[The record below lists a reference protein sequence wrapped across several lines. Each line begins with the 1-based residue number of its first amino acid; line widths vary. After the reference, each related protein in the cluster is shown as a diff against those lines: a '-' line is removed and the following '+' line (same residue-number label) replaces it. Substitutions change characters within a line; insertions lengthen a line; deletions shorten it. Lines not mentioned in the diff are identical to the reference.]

1 MKSKLSRKWK
11 ILIPVLA
18 AAAGL
23 LAFGLFPLSTRRW
36 DFEFDREKILYK
48 QNFLS
53 EISGAP
59 LRTEEPPVNILLITA
74 DDLGKTDISLYGGTA
89 VDTPNMDSIGHDGVT
104 FTEAYS
110 TSPICSPSRAG
121 MITGRY
127 QQRYGYEVQ
136 PQNRYGRNRLELFV
150 VEHFIDTGGWFLTEN
165 RGTPR
170 KSQVEKQGLPPSEI
184 TLGELLGNYGY
195 STGITGKWHLGF
207 EEDFVPNNR
216 GFDYQ
221 YGFYEA
227 FSLFSPV
234 DDPDIVHHRH
244 DYFASKHIWKQERTG
259 SCAIRRNDRVIEEP
273 EYLTFRIA
281 EEANEF
287 LDRHGEEPFFLYVP
301 FSAPHTPFQAPK
313 EYVDLY
319 SHVEDRNKR
328 VYYAMIKALDD
339 AVGSIL
345 ETVTRLG
352 LDENTLILF
361 ASDNGGATYTGATEN
376 APLKGGKFSNFEGG
390 INVPAMAR
398 RPGSIPAGEV
408 FDHPVSLLDF
418 FMTAAR
424 TAGAPLPEDRVY
436 DGIYLIPY
444 LTGKEAGPPHE
455 ALYWRAAYNK
465 AVRAGRWK
473 LIIDEKAGRTLLY
486 DMENDKI
493 ERRNLAA
500 EHPEIVADLRGKL
513 AVWEKGLMEPLW
525 PRVMDFRFVI
535 DGEIYDFAL

>member
-1 MKSKLSRKWK
+1 MTY
-11 ILIPVLA
+11 
-18 AAAGL
+18 
-23 LAFGLFPLSTRRW
+23 GLFPLTTRRW
-36 DFEFDREKILYK
+36 DIEFDRERLLYK
-48 QNFLS
+48 RDFLS
-53 EISGAP
+53 GLPE
-59 LRTEEPPVNILLITA
+59 LHRRTGEPPVNILLITA

-89 VDTPNMDSIGHDGVT
+89 VDTPHIDSLGYDGVV
-104 FTEAYS
+104 FTEAYC
-110 TSPICSPSRAG
+110 TSPICSPSRAS
-121 MITGRY
+121 MLTGRY

-136 PQNRYGRNRLELFV
+136 PQSRYARNRLELFV
-150 VEHFIDTGGWFLTEN
+150 VKRFIDTGGWFLTEN

-170 KSQVEKQGLPPSEI
+170 KSEVAKQGLPPSEI
-184 TLGELLGNYGY
+184 TLAEILGGCGY

-207 EEDFVPNNR
+207 GPDFVPNNR

-227 FSLFSPV
+227 FSLFAPV
-234 DDPDIVHHRH
+234 DDPGIVNHRH
-244 DYFASKHIWKQERTG
+244 DYFANKHIWKQERTG

-281 EEANEF
+281 EEAADF
-287 LDRHGEEPFFLYVP
+287 LSRSRNEPFFLYVP
-301 FSAPHTPFQAPK
+301 FSAPHTPFQAPR
-313 EYVDLY
+313 EYVDLFG
-319 SHVEDRNKR
+319 HVGDENKR

-345 ETVTRLG
+345 GTLKRLG
-352 LDENTLILF
+352 LEENTLVLF

-390 INVPAMAR
+390 INVPVMAR
-398 RPGSIPAGEV
+398 WPGVLPAGEV
-408 FDHPVSLLDF
+408 FTHPVSLLDF
-418 FMTAAR
+418 FMTAAG

-436 DGIYLIPY
+436 DGVDLIPY
-444 LTGKEAGPPHE
+444 LTGRRDGPPHE

-465 AVRAGRWK
+465 AVRSGRWK

-486 DMENDKI
+486 DMETDKT
-493 ERRNLAA
+493 ERRSLAA
-500 EHPEIVADLRGKL
+500 GRPDIVAGLKDML
-513 AVWEKGLMEPLW
+513 AEWETGLMEPLW

>member
-1 MKSKLSRKWK
+1 
-11 ILIPVLA
+11 
-18 AAAGL
+18 
-23 LAFGLFPLSTRRW
+23 
-36 DFEFDREKILYK
+36 
-48 QNFLS
+48 
-53 EISGAP
+53 
-59 LRTEEPPVNILLITA
+59 
-74 DDLGKTDISLYGGTA
+74 
-89 VDTPNMDSIGHDGVT
+89 MDSLGYDGVT
-104 FTEAYS
+104 FTEAYC

-121 MITGRY
+121 MLTGRY

-136 PQNRYGRNRLELFV
+136 PQNRYARNRLELFV
-150 VEHFIDTGGWFLTEN
+150 VEHFIDTGGWFLVEN

-170 KSQVEKQGLPPSEI
+170 KAEMKKQGLPPSEI

-207 EEDFVPNNR
+207 EEEFIPNNR

-234 DDPDIVHHRH
+234 DDPDVVHHRH

-259 SCAIRRNDRVIEEP
+259 TSAIRRNHQVIEEP

-281 EEANEF
+281 EEANAF
-287 LDRHGEEPFFLYVP
+287 MRRNREEPFFLYVP
-301 FSAPHTPFQAPK
+301 FSAPHTPFQAPRD
-313 EYVDLY
+313 YVDLFE
-319 SHVEDRNKR
+319 HVEDVNKR

-345 ETVTRLG
+345 GTLEELG
-352 LDENTLILF
+352 LEENTLILF

-390 INVPAMAR
+390 INVPATAR
-398 RPGSIPAGEV
+398 WPGVIPEGSV
-408 FDHPVSLLDF
+408 FTPPVSLLDF
-418 FMTAAR
+418 FTTAAR

-436 DGIYLIPY
+436 DGVDLIPY
-444 LTGKEAGPPHE
+444 LTGKAEGPPHE

-465 AVRAGRWK
+465 AVRTGRWK
-473 LIIDEKAGRTLLY
+473 LIIDEKADRTFLY
-486 DMENDKI
+486 DMETDKI
-493 ERRNLAA
+493 ERQNLAA
-500 EHPEIVADLRGKL
+500 ERPEVTAELKEML
-513 AVWEKGLMEPLW
+513 TAWESELMEPLW
-525 PRVMDFRFVI
+525 PRVMDFRFDI

>member
-1 MKSKLSRKWK
+1 MKSKLSRKWR
-11 ILIPVLA
+11 ILIPLLA

-23 LAFGLFPLSTRRW
+23 LVYGLFPLSTRRW
-36 DFEFDREKILYK
+36 DFEFDQEKILYK
-48 QNFLS
+48 QKFLS
-53 EISGAP
+53 GPPARH
-59 LRTEEPPVNILLITA
+59 LRTEEPPVNILLIIA

-89 VDTPNMDSIGHDGVT
+89 VDTPHMDSIGYDGVI

-136 PQNRYGRNRLELFV
+136 PQNRYARNRFEMFV
-150 VEHFIDTGGWFLTEN
+150 VEHFIDTGGWFLVKN
-165 RGTPR
+165 QGTPR
-170 KSQVEKQGLPPSEI
+170 KSEVAKQGLPPSEI

-207 EEDFVPNNR
+207 EEDFIPNNR

-234 DDPDIVHHRH
+234 DDPDIVHYRH
-244 DYFASKHIWKQERTG
+244 DYFANKHIWKQERTG
-259 SCAIRRNDRVIEEP
+259 SCAIRRNDRIIEEP

-287 LDRHGEEPFFLYVP
+287 LRRRREEPFFLYVP
-301 FSAPHTPFQAPK
+301 FSAPHTPFQAPR

-319 SHVEDRNKR
+319 SHVEDRNER

-345 ETVTRLG
+345 ETLDELG
-352 LDENTLILF
+352 LAENTLLLF

-398 RPGSIPAGEV
+398 RPGSLPAGEV

-418 FMTAAR
+418 FMTAAG
-424 TAGAPLPEDRVY
+424 TAGVALPEDRVY
-436 DGIYLIPY
+436 DGVDLIPY
-444 LTGKEAGPPHE
+444 LTGKESGPPHE

-465 AVRAGRWK
+465 AVRAGQWK
-473 LIIDEKAGRTLLY
+473 LIIDEKADRTLLY
-486 DMENDKI
+486 DMATDKI

-500 EHPEIVADLRGKL
+500 ERTEIVAELREKL
-513 AVWEKGLMEPLW
+513 AAWEKELIEPLW
-525 PRVMDFRFVI
+525 PRVMDFRFII